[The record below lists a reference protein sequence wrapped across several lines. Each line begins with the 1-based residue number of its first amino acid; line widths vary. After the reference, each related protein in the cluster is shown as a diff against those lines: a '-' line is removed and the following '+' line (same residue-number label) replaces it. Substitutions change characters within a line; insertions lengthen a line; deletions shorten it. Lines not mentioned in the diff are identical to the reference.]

1 MVAGPFILRYG
12 VVLGLVAAGLLL
24 SPGLEA
30 PRSWALLGLTV
41 VASGFGAHLLVRS
54 HQGYRYYLRQPAAYF
69 DWITPACLTLGGALF
84 TLQFLGGPFTWAGM
98 LATGAGVALVLYCQ
112 YLLATP
118 GAAPP
123 LQARLIV
130 HWAIYLAAF
139 LLFVAILNSGLG
151 PLSGTLILGGM
162 SGLLALELFR
172 EGRERPWREGLYAL
186 VLAVLVTELSWALQY
201 LPLGRII
208 TGLILLLGFYLLS
221 GLMRHHLQGRLSL
234 WVGLEF
240 LLVTAVALAALFFLQ
255 SAGG

>member
-1 MVAGPFILRYG
+1 M
-12 VVLGLVAAGLLL
+12 LGLVAAGLLL

-69 DWITPACLTLGGALF
+69 YWITPACLTLGGATF

-112 YLLATP
+112 YLLAAPPAGRAGP

-123 LQARLIV
+123 PQARLIV

-151 PLSGTLILGGM
+151 QLAGTLVLGGM

-186 VLAVLVTELSWALQY
+186 VLALLVTELSWALQY
-201 LPLGRII
+201 LPMGRII
-208 TGLILLLGFYLLS
+208 TGLILLLAFYLLS
-221 GLMRHHLQGRLSL
+221 GLMHHHLQGRLSL
-234 WVGLEF
+234 WIGVEF
-240 LLVTAVALAALFFLQ
+240 LLVTAVVLAALLLLQ